1 MTSNNN
7 TENAAKKRANHIYWF
22 RLATTL
28 FVVIIFSF
36 GLSYLLQNSIARFD
50 FPLYEFAWMAYLIV
64 FGLSVLSNLTII
76 VPVPFAVSI
85 MIAAATRWD
94 PVLIALSASIGGSIG
109 ELSGYYAGYLGK
121 RIAMPKEV
129 LGYRRYEGWVQR
141 YGIWAIFFLALQP
154 ILPFD
159 IGGFVAGAAR
169 MPIQKFLPALWL
181 GKFPKYIL
189 FTFAGIG
196 LINFIPFLPH

>member
-7 TENAAKKRANHIYWF
+7 TENTTAKQANRIYWF

-28 FVVIIFSF
+28 FVVIILSF
-36 GLSYLLQNSIARFD
+36 GLSFLLKNSIASFD
-50 FPLYEFAWMAYLIV
+50 FPLYNLAWMAYLIV
-64 FGLSVLSNLTII
+64 FGLSVLANLTVI

-109 ELSGYYAGYLGK
+109 ELSGYLAGYLGK
-121 RIAMPKEV
+121 KIAIPEEV
-129 LGYRRYEGWVQR
+129 IGYRRIEGWVQR
-141 YGIWAIFFLALQP
+141 YGIWAIFFLAIQP

-196 LINFIPFLPH
+196 LINFIPFLPQ